1 MSKVKILHVM
11 WNMVVG
17 GAERAVY
24 QLIRAQRSDGHQSSV
39 LICTDLGMYGNKL
52 KESGVDVHVLGMR
65 HALDF
70 SASRRFRETLRAF
83 DIVHFHS
90 CEPYVMYLAAR
101 MKGPR
106 LFYTHRGAILKYPA
120 KQTLRYKLCGHLIR
134 RHFDGVS
141 GNTHS
146 GAMAAARLFALPPER
161 VATTYNG
168 LDFSL
173 LEPKRNADH
182 VLAELN
188 LSKSKLFIGTSAN
201 FKESKRID
209 ELIRAL
215 AQLQRDRFTCLLI
228 GDGPERSR
236 LEELTKQLNLESN
249 IVFCG
254 MKSHIGDY
262 LQILDIFVLPAFL
275 ESFGNSAV
283 EAMAMGLPTIV
294 MEDGGGTVEH
304 IVDGRTGF
312 IAKDFRDL
320 AHKLE
325 QLADNVDLRR
335 FMGEAGRRSVT
346 EKYTTSRMLESYRE
360 LYGEVSA

>member
-1 MSKVKILHVM
+1 M

-24 QLIRAQRSDGHQSSV
+24 QLVRAQRTDGHSSSV

-52 KESGVDVHVLGMR
+52 KESGVDVRVLGMR

-70 SASRRFRETLRAF
+70 RVGRRFRENIRAF

-106 LFYTHRGAILKYPA
+106 LFYTHRGGIHKYGA
-120 KQTLRYKLCGHLIR
+120 KQALRYKLCGHLIR
-134 RHFDGVS
+134 GHFDGVS
-141 GNTHS
+141 GNTLS
-146 GAMAAARLFALPPER
+146 GAIAAARLFALPQER

-168 LDFSL
+168 LEFSL
-173 LEPKRNADH
+173 LQPKHKADH

-188 LSKSKLFIGTSAN
+188 LSKNKLLIGTSAN
-201 FKESKRID
+201 FRKWKRID

-215 AQLQRDRFTCLLI
+215 AQLPRDRFTCLLI
-228 GDGPERSR
+228 GDGPERAR
-236 LEELTKQLNLESN
+236 LEELTKQLNLETN
-249 IVFCG
+249 VVFCG
-254 MKSHIGDY
+254 MKSHVGDY
-262 LQILDIFVLPAFL
+262 LQILDIFVLPSTSL

-294 MEDGGGTVEH
+294 MQDGGGLVEH

-325 QLADNVDLRR
+325 QLADNGDLRR
-335 FMGEAGRRSVT
+335 LIGEAGRRSVT

-360 LYGEVSA
+360 LYREVSA